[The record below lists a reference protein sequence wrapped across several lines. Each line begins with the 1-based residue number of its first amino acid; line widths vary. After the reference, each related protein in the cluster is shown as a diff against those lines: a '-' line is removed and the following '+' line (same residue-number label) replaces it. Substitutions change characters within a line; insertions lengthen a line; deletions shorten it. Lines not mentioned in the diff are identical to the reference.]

1 MRKSTLLLLLAI
13 MMLISNTVQPLASE
27 QGVAARRVNIPY
39 SSGEVDWAQTA
50 IFWFGENKQG
60 VPSKNYID
68 VRMAYTAEA
77 LRVRTTVVDY
87 YLWYKENPI
96 ATDDLTQY
104 DAVEIYLD
112 TSFDRAATPQT
123 DDYIF
128 LVGARHWPTENA
140 PQYHRQAR
148 GTGAGWNT
156 AWTGDW
162 TDSEAMQWWCNPGP
176 NSNTCGIDYGWTAF
190 FTIPWET
197 LGLSGPPA
205 EGTVWGLGA
214 QLYDRDDLPPA
225 GYVAPEHWP
234 ETLLTGNPATWGE
247 LHFGYADYEPPD
259 VVPEGTT
266 MIRAASPE
274 DNTVED
280 AWMGGGGTC
289 SGGHEGGSEDNHGD
303 STNLFVGTETAPT
316 HFPCFNKSY
325 LRFSLDAIP
334 AGKEIVSATLTL
346 HHWGNAGNPGQAQLS
361 WVHLFSIS
369 DVLWDEMAIHWNNAP
384 LAQENID
391 VTLIDPDLPIAD
403 WPGNPYYWDAT
414 QAVAEAYAT
423 GQPVNLAIYSSD
435 TAQHSS
441 RYLVSSE
448 TGDWNV
454 EGRPALTVVWGQEAP
469 LKKSAQT
476 APAPPD
482 TLLSLGGA
490 ITYTLRVL
498 GSDQALTMTDVLP
511 ARISHP
517 LTYTASYGSIAYD
530 TGARELTWT
539 GAPSAGQ
546 VVTITYPVTV
556 TQGGTYTIV
565 NTAHLAM
572 ADGGTST
579 ASSTVIVE
587 PWQAFLPSVFRQR

>member
-1 MRKSTLLLLLAI
+1 
-13 MMLISNTVQPLASE
+13 
-27 QGVAARRVNIPY
+27 
-39 SSGEVDWAQTA
+39 
-50 IFWFGENKQG
+50 
-60 VPSKNYID
+60 
-68 VRMAYTAEA
+68 
-77 LRVRTTVVDY
+77 
-87 YLWYKENPI
+87 
-96 ATDDLTQY
+96 
-104 DAVEIYLD
+104 
-112 TSFDRAATPQT
+112 
-123 DDYIF
+123 
-128 LVGARHWPTENA
+128 
-140 PQYHRQAR
+140 
-148 GTGAGWNT
+148 
-156 AWTGDW
+156 
-162 TDSEAMQWWCNPGP
+162 
-176 NSNTCGIDYGWTAF
+176 
-190 FTIPWET
+190 
-197 LGLSGPPA
+197 
-205 EGTVWGLGA
+205 
-214 QLYDRDDLPPA
+214 
-225 GYVAPEHWP
+225 
-234 ETLLTGNPATWGE
+234 
-247 LHFGYADYEPPD
+247 
-259 VVPEGTT
+259 